1 MLDRL
6 ASTVG
11 CPTIVYPMASKE
23 PQALIDF
30 LNEVWVGQY
39 FASTKVTLSDFEP
52 FTISDGQR
60 HIGLLGTNLTET
72 SRLRSLLVII
82 VPTVWSGNTP
92 LNPSEFPFTAMGNDY
107 EITISTHA
115 NPTFIVHSHGST
127 TLIPFNMVY
136 SFVARLSAGSNPVP
150 LIEFSIVGHPKMDTV
165 RIHCDTLDEANDL
178 VALLHTHILER
189 SGKYEHLS

>member
-11 CPTIVYPMASKE
+11 CPTVVYPMTSKE

-30 LNEVWVGQY
+30 LNEVWIGQY
-39 FASTKVTLSDFEP
+39 FSSTKVTLDDFEP

-60 HIGLLGTNLTET
+60 HIGLLGKNLTEH

-82 VPTVWSGNTP
+82 VPAIWPGNTP
-92 LNPSEFPFTAMGNDY
+92 LNPSEFPFSAMGDEY
-107 EITISTHA
+107 ELTISNHA

-136 SFVARLSAGSNPVP
+136 SFVSRMTAGTNPRPMV
-150 LIEFSIVGHPKMDTV
+150 EFSIVGHPKMDTI
-165 RIHCDTLDEANDL
+165 RIHCSTIEEAGDL
-178 VALLHTHILER
+178 VALMHTHILQR
-189 SGKYEHLS
+189 SGKVEHIG